1 MPGPSLFAQ
10 TAATGAASAR
20 AGAPAIGEN
29 CEAITR
35 QSAIPPLRT
44 LEPMPL
50 D

>member
-1 MPGPSLFAQ
+1 LAQ

-20 AGAPAIGEN
+20 AGLPTTIGEIS
-29 CEAITR
+29 EEMTR

-44 LEPMPL
+44 HEPMPL